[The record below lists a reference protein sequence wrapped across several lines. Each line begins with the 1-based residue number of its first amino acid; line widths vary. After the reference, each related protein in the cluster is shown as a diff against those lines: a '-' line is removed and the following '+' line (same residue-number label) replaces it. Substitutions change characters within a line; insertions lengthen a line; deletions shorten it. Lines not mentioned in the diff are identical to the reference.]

1 MFINLHVNL
10 HVVRAVPCCMVLLFS
25 LLAVDQDLR
34 AAEPI
39 LAPERI
45 VFGSCCKQDQ
55 PQPIWDSIV
64 AAKPNLFLMIGDN
77 IYGDSPDMIVL
88 KAKWD
93 KLGAQPGF
101 QKLKQTC
108 PILATWDDH
117 DYGADD
123 AGAEFSMKR
132 ESQQL
137 FLDFFG
143 EPMGT
148 ARRKQEG
155 VYASYEYGPPERR
168 VQVIL
173 TDTRY
178 HRSPLKKNGLKR
190 GDPGFRGPYAENT
203 DGDVTVL
210 GETQWK
216 WLEGELRKPA
226 KVRIVA
232 SSVQILANDHQW
244 EKWGNFPAE
253 RERLFK
259 LIRETNANGVILLS
273 GDRHSAEISRDDKVV
288 GYPLFDITSSSLN
301 APGTLNKV
309 EANSLRTGPL
319 FSPENFGVVAFD
331 WKQADPA
338 ISMELRNVKG
348 EPVEVQQIRLSQL
361 TPR

>member
-1 MFINLHVNL
+1 MSIDRR
-10 HVVRAVPCCMVLLFS
+10 VVHAVPRCIVLLLT
-25 LLAVDQDLR
+25 LLTVERFTQ

-39 LAPERI
+39 LPPERI
-45 VFGSCCKQDQ
+45 LFGSCCKQDQ
-55 PQPIWDSIV
+55 PQPIWDSII

-77 IYGDSPDMIVL
+77 IYGDSSDMSVL

-101 QKLKQTC
+101 QKLKQIC
-108 PILATWDDH
+108 PVLATWDDH

-137 FLDFFG
+137 FLNFFG
-143 EPMGT
+143 EPADT
-148 ARRKQEG
+148 PRRKQEG
-155 VYASYEYGPPERR
+155 VYASYYYGPPERR

-203 DGDVTVL
+203 DRDVTVL

-216 WLEGELRKPA
+216 WLESELRKPA
-226 KVRIVA
+226 TVRIIA
-232 SSVQILANDHQW
+232 SSIQVLANDHQW

-259 LIRETNANGVILLS
+259 LIRLTKANGVILLS

-288 GYPLFDITSSSLN
+288 GYPLFDITASSLN
-301 APGTLNKV
+301 APGTPNKV

-319 FSPENFGVVAFD
+319 YSPENFGAISFD

-338 ISMELRNVKG
+338 ISLELRNVKG
-348 EPVEVQQIRLSQL
+348 ETIEVQQIRLSEL
-361 TPR
+361 SPK

>member
-1 MFINLHVNL
+1 MSVDLRV
-10 HVVRAVPCCMVLLFS
+10 APSVPGRWLLLCS
-25 LLAVDQDLR
+25 LLVMGRNLQ
-34 AAEPI
+34 AAEAIP
-39 LAPERI
+39 APERI
-45 VFGSCCKQDQ
+45 VFGSCCKQDL

-77 IYGDSPDMIVL
+77 IYGDSPDMSVL

-93 KLGAQPGF
+93 KLGAQAGF

-123 AGAEFSMKR
+123 AGVEFSMKR

-190 GDPGFRGPYAENT
+190 GDPGFHGPYAENT
-203 DGDVTVL
+203 DRDVTVL
-210 GETQWK
+210 GDTQWK

-226 KVRIVA
+226 KVRIIA
-232 SSVQILANDHQW
+232 SSIQVLANDHQW

-259 LIRETNANGVILLS
+259 LIRETKANGVILLS
-273 GDRHSAEISRDDKVV
+273 GDRHSAEISRADQVV

-301 APGTLNKV
+301 APGTPNKV

-319 FSPENFGVVAFD
+319 YSPENFGVIAFD

-338 ISMELRNVKG
+338 ISIELRNVKG
-348 EPVEVQQIRLSQL
+348 EPIEVQQIRLSQL
-361 TPR
+361 APK